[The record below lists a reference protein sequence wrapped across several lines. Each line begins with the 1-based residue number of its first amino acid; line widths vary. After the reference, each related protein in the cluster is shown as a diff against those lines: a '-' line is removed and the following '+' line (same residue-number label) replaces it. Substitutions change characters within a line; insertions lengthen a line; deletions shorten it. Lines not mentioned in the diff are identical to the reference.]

1 MERLI
6 SRLSPVLHLTRITNA
21 VAAVAN
27 VWFLILWTRAAPIE
41 QDTAPLPIL
50 TQPLWLLLGAGL
62 ILAIALFAYAMALND
77 TLDIRRDRAL
87 YPERPIPS
95 GRISL
100 DTAVTLIAASII
112 ISTLAALILGTAATA
127 MCLLVAASI
136 LVYNTSLKYFPSIG
150 LVLLGLIYAAHM
162 LIPNIRLQ
170 FVWPVWLAMTHALLI
185 GALTHHL
192 LTKRPALTPPI
203 LALAG
208 AGWLFWSAVLLA
220 VGWRRT
226 GHLWP
231 EAIAPTTAI
240 APTLLFIAFILLAW
254 RKAHKA
260 TSRARAAEKIQ
271 RYGSLWL
278 TLYAVA
284 WMAAEQHLAE
294 SIILASLAALGFL
307 GMTTLREVYS
317 LLEFPVGYRR

>member
-27 VWFLILWTRAAPIE
+27 VWFIILWTRAAPIE
-41 QDTAPLPIL
+41 RHSAPSIL
-50 TQPLWLLLGAGL
+50 LEQPLWILLAAGF
-62 ILAIALFAYAMALND
+62 ILAIGLFAYAMALND
-77 TLDIRRDRAL
+77 ILDIRRDRAL

-100 DTAVTLIAASII
+100 DTAVALIAASLI
-112 ISTLAALILGTAATA
+112 ISTLAALLLGTAAAA

-136 LVYNTSLKYFPSIG
+136 LIYNTSLKYLPSIG

-192 LTKRPALTPPI
+192 LAKRPALTPPI
-203 LALAG
+203 LSLAA
-208 AGWLFWSAVLLA
+208 AGWLFWSLVLLA
-220 VGWRRT
+220 VGWRRNAQ
-226 GHLWP
+226 LWP
-231 EAIAPTTAI
+231 AEVALTSAI
-240 APTLLFIAFILLAW
+240 APTLLLLAFALLAW
-254 RKAHKA
+254 HKARKA

-278 TLYAVA
+278 TLYATA
-284 WMAAEQHLAE
+284 WMLGEQHIPEA
-294 SIILASLAALGFL
+294 IILASLAALGFL
-307 GMTTLREVYS
+307 GMTTLRELYS

>member
-21 VAAVAN
+21 VAAIAN
-27 VWFLILWTRAAPIE
+27 VWFVILWTRAAPIE
-41 QDTAPLPIL
+41 QPTAPVIL
-50 TQPLWLLLGAGL
+50 LQQPLWILLGAGTV
-62 ILAIALFAYAMALND
+62 LAIGLFAYAMALND

-95 GRISL
+95 GRVSL
-100 DTAVTLIAASII
+100 DTAVTLIAASLIT
-112 ISTLAALILGTAATA
+112 STLAALFLGVNATA

-136 LVYNTSLKYFPSIG
+136 LIYNTSLKYLPSIG

-162 LIPNIRLQ
+162 LIPNIRLH

-192 LTKRPALTPPI
+192 LAKRPALTPPVLS
-203 LALAG
+203 LAA
-208 AGWLFWSAVLLA
+208 AGWLFWSGVLLT
-220 VGWRRT
+220 VGWYRT
-226 GHLWP
+226 GQLWP
-231 EAIAPTTAI
+231 EAVSLSSAI
-240 APTLLFIAFILLAW
+240 APTLLLIGFALLAW
-254 RKAHKA
+254 RKISK
-260 TSRARAAEKIQ
+260 TQSRARAAEKIQ

-278 TLYAVA
+278 TLYATA
-284 WMAAEQHLAE
+284 WLLGENHIPEAL
-294 SIILASLAALGFL
+294 ILGALAALGFL